1 MLLTRCPETRKTR
14 CRMSD
19 KPQYPMCNSFNPR
32 SGCQTVA
39 WGGAKRNPRNTNRQP
54 VQPATP
60 AAATLGFR
68 SRSTPGYPLT
78 PTPSAE
84 ESVRA

>member
-1 MLLTRCPETRKTR
+1 MLTADCL
-14 CRMSD
+14 
-19 KPQYPMCNSFNPR
+19 YPMCNSFNPR

-60 AAATLGFR
+60 AAEPGPLCRPFHGLAGVGVGHPGVPLLLHPRLR
-68 SRSTPGYPLT
+68 SD
-78 PTPSAE
+78 AD
-84 ESVRA
+84 SVG